1 MLHKDEIFER
11 YTEEDRAQ
19 WTEKEQLADDALNV
33 AVRHIQDALGVESGD
48 QAAYFFSGHEGG
60 TLLSVLE
67 KYIESELF
75 FKNEEEGGQHED

>member
-33 AVRHIQDALGVESGD
+33 AVKHIQDALGVESGD
-48 QAAYFFSGHEGG
+48 QA
-60 TLLSVLE
+60 
-67 KYIESELF
+67 
-75 FKNEEEGGQHED
+75 

>member
-33 AVRHIQDALGVESGD
+33 AVKHIQDALGVESGD
-48 QAAYFFSGHEGG
+48 QAAYFFSGH
-60 TLLSVLE
+60 
-67 KYIESELF
+67 
-75 FKNEEEGGQHED
+75 